1 MYPLA
6 NKKIHTC
13 SVSDPV
19 ARNCI
24 KNTTEYLGRL
34 IAEGNVPNCT
44 CHQPCREIG
53 YEVSYSAAR
62 WPSGTTKLLECDVTD
77 DLCMEKY
84 RKNAAM
90 VQVFYE
96 ELNYETLTETP
107 AYTMSSLLADL
118 GGVTG
123 LWIGASIVS
132 LLELVVLG
140 YYCVIAY
147 KTNKKAAL

>member
-1 MYPLA
+1 VGG
-6 NKKIHTC
+6 KKIKTC
-13 SVSDPV
+13 SVSDPI

-24 KNTTEYLGRL
+24 KNTTEFLGQL
-34 IAEGNVPNCT
+34 IADGVLPNCT
-44 CHQPCREIG
+44 CHQPCTEIG

-90 VQVFYE
+90 IQVFYE

-107 AYTMSSLLADL
+107 AYTISSLLADL

-123 LWIGASIVS
+123 LWIGASVVS
-132 LLELVVLG
+132 LLEVVVLG
-140 YYCVIAY
+140 YFCGKAY
-147 KTNKKAAL
+147 KKNRKASL